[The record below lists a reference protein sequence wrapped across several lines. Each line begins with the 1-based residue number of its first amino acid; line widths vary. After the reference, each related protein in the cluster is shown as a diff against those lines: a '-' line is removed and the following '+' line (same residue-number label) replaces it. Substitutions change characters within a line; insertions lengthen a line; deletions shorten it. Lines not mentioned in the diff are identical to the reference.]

1 MGETV
6 IAVGHPKGLE
16 FSVTRGIIS
25 ALREIDSTTA
35 PGGKKILFVQT
46 DAAINPGN
54 SGGPLYLKDS
64 VIGVN
69 TQKLAAVNV
78 QGLGFAVHYSEVLT
92 FLRENKVEVR
102 VEGK

>member
-1 MGETV
+1 
-6 IAVGHPKGLE
+6 
-16 FSVTRGIIS
+16 
-25 ALREIDSTTA
+25 
-35 PGGKKILFVQT
+35 
-46 DAAINPGN
+46 
-54 SGGPLYLKDS
+54 LYLKES